1 MCGIAGFLLDRAE
14 RAADELDA
22 VATGMADSLAHRGPD
37 DRGVWSDA
45 ACGIALGHRRLS
57 ILDLSPSG
65 HQPMVSADGR
75 FAIVFNGEVYNHREL
90 RRELAASGV
99 PFRGH
104 SDTEVLVEAIARWGL
119 EAAISRSIGMFA
131 YAVWDRRERQL
142 FLVRDRL
149 GIKPLY
155 YGRTTD
161 ALLFGSELRALR
173 AYPGFAGE
181 IDRDAVALFLQ
192 HSYIPAPYTI
202 YRGVYKLPPGTAL
215 VCAPGADSGTLR
227 PRAYWN
233 LQQVATEGLRHPF
246 TGTAREAVDELESLL
261 RRAVELRMDADVPV
275 GAFLSGGVDSTTVV
289 ALMQS
294 LSRRPAR
301 TFTIGFT
308 EAEYNEAHYAKA
320 VAQHLGTEHV
330 ECYVRPD
337 DALEVIPRLPRL
349 FDEPFADSSQLP
361 TYLVSTIT
369 RQHVTVSLSGDGGD
383 ELFCGYP
390 RYAFNRTFWRRF
402 GWLPWPLRRALAGAL
417 KVAAARRGPPL
428 LRRKAGT
435 LGTLLSHRT
444 PREMYTFLNTHW
456 KQPTDLVI
464 GSQLPRTVFYRPEE
478 WPAEANPTEALMY
491 VDTLTYLPDDILTKV
506 DRASM
511 AVGLEARVPLLDHRV
526 VEFAWKLPL
535 AFKVRDGQTKWVL
548 RQVTDRY
555 VPREL
560 LDRPKVGFGV
570 PIVSWLRGPLRPW
583 AEELLS
589 ENRLRHDGLFD
600 PAPIRQKWSEHLSG
614 RIDWHYYL
622 WDVLMLQ
629 AWLSEYS

>member
-233 LQQVATEGLRHPF
+233 LQQVAAEGLRHPF

-261 RRAVELRMDADVPV
+261 RRAVELRMEADVPV

-629 AWLSEYS
+629 AWLSEHS